1 MVFYSHINPDKL
13 LREHLLETWNR
24 ADIFSRRRFGE
35 VCKIACVCHD
45 FGKYTTYFQNY
56 LRKGTQ
62 GDPLTWHSRISA
74 LLGAYIVMQNPDVA
88 GTGEDDCLPLFIY
101 HVIFGHHG
109 SLTSLSEEIKLS
121 KGIEG
126 AAGLEIQR
134 KDMIENLEEI
144 KRDYDHLGLADSV
157 EDFLISADL
166 NEIIKELNNEADDL
180 DDDSDY
186 HKYFQF
192 LELYSALIAA
202 DKFSASNTEVIPM
215 RIASYENLNIVRVN
229 MIENAGKKNIEL
241 NSIRTEIFETVQKKL
256 ETYANDYS
264 LFSITAP
271 TGTGKT
277 FCGFFAAEKLRE
289 ILGDERRII
298 YALPFRSI
306 IEQNYQVIHDLL
318 RKSVQDFES
327 YESAYLIQH
336 HSLAE
341 VEYTEKN
348 YSVDTMQA
356 EMLLENWSSGIVVT
370 TFVQLMET
378 LISNRNRMLKKF
390 HSIAG
395 SILLIDE
402 VQAFP
407 PKLMRTIDFAL
418 QKASEELDCK
428 IIMMTA
434 TKPILLQSSKE
445 LLGNAQKY
453 FRMFQ
458 RTGVRFHSERMTLE
472 EFSEGFIQQIEEE
485 SYLIICNTIQ
495 ESLDL
500 YKMLECLDREVI
512 YLSANLL
519 PIHRTQRIKLIS
531 EKLKNGEHPVVIS
544 TQVVEAGVDFDFD
557 HVIRDFAPFDAIIQ
571 AAGRE
576 NRNGLKG
583 RKITDVITLCNHAG
597 SLYCGMVYESAYL
610 EITKDLLVPY
620 KEKLLLEENYLE
632 AINLYFERLKINI
645 SEDAAEGFIK
655 SIEQLNFDAGSI
667 ESNYPVKNFRLIDN
681 ERDYLE
687 VFLQVDKTSESLYEQ
702 FCTMLHT
709 QDMKK
714 RRELQLHL
722 KRSMSE
728 YTLSI
733 PAKYAS
739 KINHLKQDVLWTLPK
754 EGCDMF
760 YSEDTGFIRE
770 NSEEYLIL

>member
-1 MVFYSHINPDKL
+1 MVFYSHRNPDKL

-24 ADIFSRRRFGE
+24 ADIFSRKKFG
-35 VCKIACVCHD
+35 VLCKIVCACHD

-56 LRKGTQ
+56 LKKVTQ
-62 GDPLTWHSRISA
+62 GTTLTWHSRISA
-74 LLGAYIVMQNPDVA
+74 LFGAYIVMQNSDVF
-88 GTGEDDCLPLFIY
+88 GTGEDDCLPLFVY

-109 SLTSLSEEIKLS
+109 SLTSLSEKIK
-121 KGIEG
+121 ITEG
-126 AAGLEIQR
+126 VVKLESQR

-144 KRDYDHLGLADSV
+144 KQDYEHFGLADSV
-157 EDFLISADL
+157 ENFLLSADL
-166 NEIIKELNNEADDL
+166 DEIIEELDNEAIDL
-180 DDDSDY
+180 EDESDY

-202 DKFSASNTEVIPM
+202 DKFSASNTEIIPM
-215 RIASYENLNIVRVN
+215 RIASYEKLNVVRLN
-229 MIENAGKKNIEL
+229 MIGNAGKKNIEL
-241 NSIRTEIFETVQKKL
+241 NSIRTEIFETVQKQL

-277 FCGFFAAEKLRE
+277 FCGFFAAEKLRAL
-289 ILGDERRII
+289 LGDYRTII

-318 RKSVQDFES
+318 KKSVQDFEA

-341 VEYTEKN
+341 VEYTEGN

-390 HSIAG
+390 HSIAR

-402 VQAFP
+402 VQALP
-407 PKLMRTIDFAL
+407 PKLMRAIDFVL
-418 QKASEELDCK
+418 QKAAEELDYK

-458 RTGVRFHSERMTLE
+458 RTGVRFHPERMTLE
-472 EFSEGFIQQIEEE
+472 EFSEGFIQQREEE

-500 YKMLECLDREVI
+500 YGMLECLDREVI

-597 SLYCGMVYESAYL
+597 RLYCDMVYEHSYL
-610 EITKDLLVPY
+610 DITRDLLEPY
-620 KEKLLLEENYLE
+620 KQNLLLEENYLE
-632 AINLYFERLKINI
+632 VINQYFQNLKINI
-645 SEDAAEGFIK
+645 NEDEAKELIE
-655 SIEQLNFDAGSI
+655 SIELLNFDHGK
-667 ESNYPVKNFRLIDN
+667 YPVKKFKLIDN

-687 VFLQVDKTSESLYEQ
+687 VFLQIDETAESLYEQ

-709 QDMKK
+709 QDIKK
-714 RRELQLHL
+714 RHELQLHL

-739 KINHLKQDVLWTLPK
+739 RINHLKQDILWTLPK

-770 NSEEYLIL
+770 NGEEYLIL

>member
-1 MVFYSHINPDKL
+1 MVFYSHRNPDKL
-13 LREHLLETWNR
+13 LREHLMETWNR
-24 ADIFSRRRFGE
+24 ADIFSRKKFG
-35 VCKIACVCHD
+35 VLCKIVCVCHD
-45 FGKYTTYFQNY
+45 FGKYTTHFQNY
-56 LRKGTQ
+56 LREGTQ
-62 GDPLTWHSRISA
+62 GTPLTWHSRISA
-74 LLGAYIVMQNPDVA
+74 LFGAYIVMQNPDFLW
-88 GTGEDDCLPLFIY
+88 TGEDDCLPLFVY
-101 HVIFGHHG
+101 HVLLRHHG
-109 SLTSLSEEIKLS
+109 SLMSLSEEIKITQGL
-121 KGIEG
+121 EG
-126 AAGLEIQR
+126 AADLEIQR
-134 KDMIENLEEI
+134 KDMIENLEKI
-144 KRDYDHLGLADSV
+144 KQDYDHFGLADSV
-157 EDFLISADL
+157 EGFLTSANLD
-166 NEIIKELNNEADDL
+166 EILKELDNEAVDLEDDP
-180 DDDSDY
+180 DY

-202 DKFSASNTEVIPM
+202 DKFSASNTEIIPM
-215 RIASYENLNIVRVN
+215 RIASYEKLNVVRLN
-229 MIENAGKKNIEL
+229 MIRNAGKKNTEL
-241 NSIRTEIFETVQKKL
+241 NSIRTEIFETVQRQL
-256 ETYANDYS
+256 ETYAYNYS

-277 FCGFFAAEKLRE
+277 FCGFFAAEKLRAL
-289 ILGDERRII
+289 LGDDRRII

-306 IEQNYQVIHDLL
+306 IEQNYQVIYDLL
-318 RKSVQDFES
+318 KKSVLDFEA
-327 YESAYLIQH
+327 YESAYMIQH

-390 HSIAG
+390 HSIAR

-402 VQAFP
+402 VQAIP
-407 PKLMRTIDFAL
+407 PKLMGAIDFVL
-418 QKASEELDCK
+418 QKAAEELDCK

-434 TKPILLQSSKE
+434 TKPILLQNSKE

-458 RTGVRFHSERMTLE
+458 RTGVRFHPERMTLE

-500 YKMLECLDREVI
+500 YGMMECLDREVI

-531 EKLKNGEHPVVIS
+531 EKLKNGEHLVVIS

-597 SLYCGMVYESAYL
+597 TLYCGMVYENTYL
-610 EITKDLLVPY
+610 EITEDLLAPY
-620 KEKLLLEENYLE
+620 TEKLLLEENYLE
-632 AINLYFERLKINI
+632 TINLYFERLQINV
-645 SEDAAEGFIK
+645 SGDAAEGFIK
-655 SIEQLNFDAGSI
+655 SIEKLNFDSGSR
-667 ESNYPVKNFRLIDN
+667 ESDYPVKDFRLIEN

-687 VFLQVDKTSESLYEQ
+687 VFLQIDETAEYLYEQ
-702 FCTMLHT
+702 FCVMLHT

-739 KINHLKQDVLWTLPK
+739 KINHLKQDILWTLPK

-770 NSEEYLIL
+770 NGEEYLIL